1 MEGKVLLCVCIG
13 IYYEYSWWYFVFC
26 DVLVIVVVDEDDV
39 DLVNFMYI
47 LLIFE
52 ICVVEGSV
60 VKVICLVFYIFRSC
74 FFLLLI
80 FIFIDLK
87 VKLFYIEV
95 ESF

>member
-52 ICVVEGSV
+52 ICVVEDSV
-60 VKVICLVFYIFRSC
+60 VKVICLVFYIFSS
-74 FFLLLI
+74 FF
-80 FIFIDLK
+80 
-87 VKLFYIEV
+87 FYY
-95 ESF
+95 